1 LDEHYERLAEALDRL
16 PNRFPRTTSNIE
28 ILVLK
33 KIYTEEEARIAG
45 VLTREAETVEAIA
58 PRIGMTPG
66 EAARRAPPSSRGSR
80 RRR

>member
-1 LDEHYERLAEALDRL
+1 MDEHYERLAEALDRL

-33 KIYTEEEARIAG
+33 KIYKEEARIAG